1 MTCVRVHEIFV
12 RSLSNLE
19 LWSAVPASHARL
31 LQHALRKRWSEYK
44 MCRLTALRTTSRSRL
59 PWSIGVTVSCVSS
72 SRQVAPPVQSL
83 PMRTAAAAPRYGC
96 TPSATCTGT
105 TRRTVHGSTRC
116 QLAPTGRMRSSSRA
130 TSRMCVPTWRAA
142 CGASKPSLARCS
154 TRICACRPRAHNTH
168 IGLCPRP
175 CPCTCPGTLH
185 AGQP

>member
-1 MTCVRVHEIFV
+1 
-12 RSLSNLE
+12 
-19 LWSAVPASHARL
+19 
-31 LQHALRKRWSEYK
+31 

-130 TSRMCVPTWRAA
+130 TSRMFVPTWRAA

-154 TRICACRPRAHNTH
+154 TRTCACRPRAHNTPIMPMPMH
-168 IGLCPRP
+168 MPQVLYTPGNHELWVKRP
-175 CPCTCPGTLH
+175 DVGRPFADSVEAALDPTAMLILI
-185 AGQP
+185 